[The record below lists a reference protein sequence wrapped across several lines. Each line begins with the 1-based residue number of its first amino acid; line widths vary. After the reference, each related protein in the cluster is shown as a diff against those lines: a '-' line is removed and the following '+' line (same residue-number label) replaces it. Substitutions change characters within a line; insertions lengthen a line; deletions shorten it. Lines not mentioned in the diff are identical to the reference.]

1 VRPELRAVGGA
12 QEVVAAV
19 VAVPVVVAVVGQ
31 GDAVV
36 GLSEL
41 LEAHQKKAP
50 KVVAAGLALLVA
62 LSSPSGGG
70 SNRSGKGPFGSGG
83 ARDAAAN
90 RCARL
95 MADGCAAP
103 RLALAAL
110 DLYSGSKP
118 PWARFQFEPSRGDAV
133 EFPQFRSKQPP
144 PPREATTAGWL
155 LQALSSAAN
164 GRGAGEDASADGS
177 NDVRSTP
184 PAEAAAA
191 AGSSRRDPLRG
202 APEPGSARAWAENG
216 EADSPGEKQAAAAG
230 AVAHALALLGNLAA
244 GVGPEGA
251 VEARRAK
258 LVELDA
264 HGRAAAAMRAF
275 PNDANVRGKGARLY
289 LVRVRFFG
297 W

>member
-1 VRPELRAVGGA
+1 
-12 QEVVAAV
+12 V
-19 VAVPVVVAVVGQ
+19 VAVPVVVAVAGQ
-31 GDAVV
+31 GEAVL
-36 GLSEL
+36 GLSSL

-62 LSSPSGGG
+62 LSSPSPSGG
-70 SNRSGKGPFGSGG
+70 SSGSSSSGGRGPFGSGV
-83 ARDAAAN
+83 AREAAAM

-95 MADGCAAP
+95 MSDSCAAP

-133 EFPQFRSKQPP
+133 EFPQFRSKQLPP

-164 GRGAGEDASADGS
+164 GRGAGENASADGS

-258 LVELDA
+258 LVELGA
-264 HGRAAAAMRAF
+264 HGRAAVAMRAF